1 MCVFV
6 RKPDYLR
13 NPHRYRENIAALTA
27 TLQILHA
34 DPLTLTFLLTVQTSE
49 YWYECA
55 SYH

>member
-13 NPHRYRENIAALTA
+13 NPHRYRENMAALTA

-34 DPLTLTFLLTVQTSE
+34 DPLTLKFLFTVQTSE
-49 YWYECA
+49 HWYECA